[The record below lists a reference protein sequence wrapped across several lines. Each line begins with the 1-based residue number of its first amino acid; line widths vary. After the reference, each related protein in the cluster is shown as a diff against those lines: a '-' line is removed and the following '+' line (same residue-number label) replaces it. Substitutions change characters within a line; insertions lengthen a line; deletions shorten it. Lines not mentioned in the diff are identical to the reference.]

1 MAIPLSLPASKY
13 NFFNSN
19 ERFVAIPSV
28 DCVRLSSYPGLANG
42 IKLVRFCARLTISA
56 ILGFS
61 GTKGSTFGSL
71 GVDFD

>member
-1 MAIPLSLPASKY
+1 MPLPLPANKY

-19 ERFVAIPSV
+19 ERLVAIPSV

-42 IKLVRFCARLTISA
+42 IKFGRFWARFTISA

-61 GTKGSTFGSL
+61 GTKGSTLVSSTL
-71 GVDFD
+71 CFD